1 MGEGTY
7 ATHIRRTRRIYA
19 RRLAALRGQS
29 GRLRELLELSPTASG
44 MHVIAELAPKLAQ
57 RMSDRDVAK
66 LADQADVTVLPLA
79 DYYAGRP
86 NRCALLLGF
95 ANGFLQ
101 HCENPASFGRYAPAR
116 CEQRIEH
123 DLEMGGVFPGE
134 IEIGDAH
141 GVHFRGE
148 TNCAVFG
155 RFQGLF
161 KLDESGLSDCGEQGG
176 FVLEMLVRGRPRDP

>member
-1 MGEGTY
+1 MGEGAY

-29 GRLRELLELSPTASG
+29 ERLRELLELSPTASA
-44 MHVIAELAPKLAQ
+44 MHVITDLAPKLAQ

-95 ANGFLQ
+95 AAFSEQATEVAIERLAGAL
-101 HCENPASFGRYAPAR
+101 AR
-116 CEQRIEH
+116 R
-123 DLEMGGVFPGE
+123 
-134 IEIGDAH
+134 
-141 GVHFRGE
+141 
-148 TNCAVFG
+148 
-155 RFQGLF
+155 
-161 KLDESGLSDCGEQGG
+161 
-176 FVLEMLVRGRPRDP
+176 